1 MKDNAQKLTS
11 APTHSI
17 DLDRTSRH
25 ERYHWDGDV
34 LVRRYIASD
43 FSMKTA
49 LSKLN
54 YSLRE
59 SFKDSVIEFLNN
71 GNYSQSAYFRLLT
84 ALRAAL
90 NANPTDEFSMQWLSQ
105 ALKRP
110 GFHKCLSVIK
120 NFFIFW
126 NMRNN
131 AVISR
136 EALYLLIKTEPCR
149 TTNRNVLSDD
159 PEKSWLTDREY
170 DALLH
175 TIWDN
180 YDKEISDTQ
189 TTLIKILSMQYA
201 RRPIQLANLKNG
213 DIQYRNSSSSGRTGH
228 DIHFPGTKDLHSITG
243 FRDSKV
249 EIHPLGEHIADLF
262 LIHFKNIRTM
272 YEHILNFTLTDE
284 QFNSLPCFSTQ
295 EHFRFAIGIL
305 KKDHPHFINDHLEH
319 KILHLP
325 AEKLSKIIRWQNNLE
340 SPEQLVLY
348 SGMVRVPSPPVSHR
362 TQRNIVI
369 TATRLRHTR
378 ARQLARMNIPRY
390 VLSHWLGHTNEK
402 SLSAYYNDPAEESR
416 QLDEKMAHIL
426 SPIAMSFTGKLIDSR
441 HEFDTLITGSNN
453 LELLKNGDL
462 ENVGLCGKHSFC
474 ATTSVPVPCYRCK
487 DFRPLISAPHQEVL
501 DALLMRQQAEKES
514 LKVGG
519 LRNILLPIDLSQDI
533 RAVQLCIDLCNARKA
548 ELEQKK

>member
-1 MKDNAQKLTS
+1 MKNNAPKLKPD
-11 APTHSI
+11 PTHST
-17 DLDRTSRH
+17 DLDRTSRFKKYYW
-25 ERYHWDGDV
+25 EEDI

-54 YSLRE
+54 YHLRE
-59 SFKDSVIEFLNN
+59 SFKESVIEFLNN
-71 GNYSQSAYFRLLT
+71 GNYSQSSYFRLLT

-90 NANPTDEFSMQWLSQ
+90 NANPTDDFSIQWFSQ

-126 NMRNN
+126 NMRNSS
-131 AVISR
+131 ALSR

-175 TIWDN
+175 TIWNN

-213 DIQYRNSSSSGRTGH
+213 DIQYSNMSSSGKTGH
-228 DIHFPGTKDLHSITG
+228 YIHFPGTKDLHSITG

-249 EIHPLGEHIADLF
+249 ETHPLSEHIEDLF
-262 LIHFKNIRTM
+262 LIHFKNTRKM
-272 YEHILNFTLTDE
+272 YEHVLNLILTDE
-284 QFNSLPCFSTQ
+284 QFSKLPCFSTQ
-295 EHFRFAIGIL
+295 EHFRFAIDLL
-305 KKDHPHFINDHLEH
+305 KKDHPYDTYDHLEH

-340 SPEQLVLY
+340 SPEQLALY
-348 SGMVRVPSPPVSHR
+348 SGMVRVPTPPVSHR

-378 ARQLARMNIPRY
+378 ARQLARMDIPRY

-416 QLDEKMAHIL
+416 KLDEAMAHIL

-441 HEFDTLITGSNN
+441 DEFDTLITGSNN
-453 LELLKNGDL
+453 LEHSKNGEL
-462 ENVGLCGKHSFC
+462 KNVGLCGKHSFC

-487 DFRPLISAPHQEVL
+487 DFRPLISAPHQEVM
-501 DALLMRQQAEKES
+501 DALLQRQQAEKES
-514 LKVGG
+514 LKVDG

-533 RAVQLCIDLCNARKA
+533 RAVQQCIELCNLRKA
-548 ELEQKK
+548 ELDQEK

>member
-1 MKDNAQKLTS
+1 MKNNAPKLKPD
-11 APTHSI
+11 PTHSI
-17 DLDRTSRH
+17 DLDRTSRFKKYYW
-25 ERYHWDGDV
+25 EEDT

-54 YSLRE
+54 YHLRE
-59 SFKDSVIEFLNN
+59 SFKESVIEFLNN
-71 GNYSQSAYFRLLT
+71 GNYSQSSYFRLLT

-90 NANPTDEFSMQWLSQ
+90 NANPTDEFSIQWFSQ

-126 NMRNN
+126 NMRNSS
-131 AVISR
+131 ALSR

-175 TIWDN
+175 TIWNN

-213 DIQYRNSSSSGRTGH
+213 DIQYSNISSSGKTGH
-228 DIHFPGTKDLHSITG
+228 YIHFPGTKDLHSITG

-249 EIHPLGEHIADLF
+249 ETHPLSEHIEDLF
-262 LIHFKNIRTM
+262 LIHFKNTRKM
-272 YEHILNFTLTDE
+272 YEHVLNLILTDE
-284 QFNSLPCFSTQ
+284 QFSKLPCFSTQ
-295 EHFRFAIGIL
+295 EHFRFAIDLL
-305 KKDHPHFINDHLEH
+305 KKDHPYDTYDHLEH

-340 SPEQLVLY
+340 SPEQLALY
-348 SGMVRVPSPPVSHR
+348 SGMVRVPTPPVSHR

-378 ARQLARMNIPRY
+378 ARQLARMDIPRY

-402 SLSAYYNDPAEESR
+402 SLNAYYNDPAEESR
-416 QLDEKMAHIL
+416 KLDEAMAHIL

-441 HEFDTLITGSNN
+441 DEFDTLITGSNN
-453 LELLKNGDL
+453 LEHSKNGEL
-462 ENVGLCGKHSFC
+462 KNVGLCGKHSFC

-501 DALLMRQQAEKES
+501 DALLQRQQAEKES
-514 LKVGG
+514 LKVDG

-533 RAVQLCIDLCNARKA
+533 RAVQQCIELCNLRKA
-548 ELEQKK
+548 ELDQEK

>member
-1 MKDNAQKLTS
+1 MKSNAQKLKPD
-11 APTHSI
+11 PTHSI
-17 DLDRTSRH
+17 DLDRTSRFKKYYW
-25 ERYHWDGDV
+25 EEDI

-43 FSMKTA
+43 FPMKTA

-54 YSLRE
+54 YHLRE
-59 SFKDSVIEFLNN
+59 SFKESVIEFLNN
-71 GNYSQSAYFRLLT
+71 GNYSQSGYFRLLT

-90 NANPTDEFSMQWLSQ
+90 NANPTDDFSIQWFSQ

-126 NMRNN
+126 NMRNSS
-131 AVISR
+131 AISR

-159 PEKSWLTDREY
+159 PEKSWLTEREY
-170 DALLH
+170 DSLLH
-175 TIWDN
+175 TIWNN

-213 DIQYRNSSSSGRTGH
+213 DIQYSNISSSGKTGH
-228 DIHFPGTKDLHSITG
+228 YIHFPGTKDLHSITG

-249 EIHPLGEHIADLF
+249 ETHPLSEHIENLF
-262 LIHFKNIRTM
+262 LIHFKNTRKM
-272 YEHILNFTLTDE
+272 YEHVLNIILTDE
-284 QFNSLPCFSTQ
+284 QFSKLPCFSTQ
-295 EHFRFAIGIL
+295 EHFRFAIDLL
-305 KKDHPHFINDHLEH
+305 KKDHPYDTYDHLEH

-340 SPEQLVLY
+340 SPEQLALY
-348 SGMVRVPSPPVSHR
+348 SGMVRVPTPPVSHR

-378 ARQLARMNIPRY
+378 ARQLARMDIPRY

-416 QLDEKMAHIL
+416 KLDEAMAHIL

-441 HEFDTLITGSNN
+441 DEFDTLITGSNN
-453 LELLKNGDL
+453 LEHSKNGEL
-462 ENVGLCGKHSFC
+462 KNVGLCGKHSFC

-501 DALLMRQQAEKES
+501 DALLQRQQAEKES
-514 LKVGG
+514 LKVDG

-533 RAVQLCIDLCNARKA
+533 RAVQQCIELCNLRKA
-548 ELEQKK
+548 ELDQEK